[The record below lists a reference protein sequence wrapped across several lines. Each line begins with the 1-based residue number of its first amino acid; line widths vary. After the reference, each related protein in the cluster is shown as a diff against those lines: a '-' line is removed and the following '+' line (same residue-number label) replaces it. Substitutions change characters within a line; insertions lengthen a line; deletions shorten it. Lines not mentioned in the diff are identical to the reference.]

1 MAIHTDLPI
10 YRTGVQLMS
19 LAVDAQ
25 MNMPRGIK
33 RTLGD
38 KVATHCVEMLNLMAL
53 ANATKAAERAQHIRQ
68 LLTHQCAVQ
77 VLLRVCFD
85 RRDISMALWAK
96 ATQLLDS
103 IGKQANGWI
112 KKTTNTG
119 PAA

>member
-25 MNMPRGIK
+25 MHMPRGIK
-33 RTLGD
+33 RSMGD
-38 KVATHCVEMLNLMAL
+38 KIADHCVEMLNLMAL
-53 ANATKAAERAQHIRQ
+53 ANATKAIERAAYIRQ
-68 LLTHQCAVQ
+68 LLARQRAVQ

-85 RRDISMALWAK
+85 RRDISLGLWSK